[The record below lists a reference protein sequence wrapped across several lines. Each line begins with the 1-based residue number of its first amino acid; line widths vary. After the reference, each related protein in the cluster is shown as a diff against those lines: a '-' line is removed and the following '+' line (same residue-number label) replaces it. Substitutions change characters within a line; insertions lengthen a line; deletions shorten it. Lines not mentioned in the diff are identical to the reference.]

1 MISESSEVVKLLKFA
16 FRFAVHFHDIQN
28 VAKVPFSMIED
39 IMESQ
44 TIEKAEALW
53 QIIESLV
60 EVITQPDI
68 FPKGNFSRCNLHVYN
83 AQNSQC
89 LLRLYYVIS
98 FIHSLPATPCFT
110 FFIGKLTIL
119 RTCNSLLR
127 KLSKSCN
134 TEVHLKQ
141 AQLFP
146 NLYFY

>member
-1 MISESSEVVKLLKFA
+1 MLKFA

-68 FPKGNFSRCNLHVYN
+68 FPKGTSCSLQCIHTCLIHKTYSVYVMPIL
-83 AQNSQC
+83 QNSS
-89 LLRLYYVIS
+89 V
-98 FIHSLPATPCFT
+98 FT
-110 FFIGKLTIL
+110 
-119 RTCNSLLR
+119 S
-127 KLSKSCN
+127 S
-134 TEVHLKQ
+134 Q
-141 AQLFP
+141 AS
-146 NLYFY
+146 

>member
-1 MISESSEVVKLLKFA
+1 MYVHPNITSGLLQVIRESSEVVKLLKFA

-68 FPKGNFSRCNLHVYN
+68 FPKGNFPRCNLHVYN
-83 AQNSQC
+83 AQNSQG
-89 LLRLYYVIS
+89 LLRL
-98 FIHSLPATPCFT
+98 
-110 FFIGKLTIL
+110 
-119 RTCNSLLR
+119 
-127 KLSKSCN
+127 
-134 TEVHLKQ
+134 
-141 AQLFP
+141 
-146 NLYFY
+146 